1 MCQKNF
7 LLKKHNTTKQPQLHC
22 DWIKWKQMV
31 SKSYLTLNYDCSNK
45 KEKFLMYQLA
55 HFKKNFHPATGQ
67 EQFFEAGL
75 NVCQVLLP
83 ISDQT
88 TIACTPD
95 SEIKL
100 HQISEFAREA
110 VGIHINHKF
119 KFGIKSSCWHL
130 YYWYVLIDKI
140 EPADPFGSM
149 QQEAWHPW
157 EGQAPC

>member
-1 MCQKNF
+1 MPKKLSIEKTQHNQTTTITLRLNKMKANGVEIIF
-7 LLKKHNTTKQPQLHC
+7 NIKLWLLKQERKIL
-22 DWIKWKQMV
+22 
-31 SKSYLTLNYDCSNK
+31 
-45 KEKFLMYQLA
+45 EYQLA
-55 HFKKNFHPATGQ
+55 HFKKKFHPATGQ

-83 ISDQT
+83 I

-95 SEIKL
+95 SEINL

-110 VGIHINHKF
+110 VRIHINHKF

-130 YYWYVLIDKI
+130 YHWYVLIDKI